1 MDRKPGYDQSKAGD
15 RGWARPVATR
25 ATEFAWTPVGGDLG
39 PGLPRILD
47 SRSRL
52 HLLMTIDWQLP
63 RIPAVGLSL
72 AQGTPVSPL
81 GSE

>member
-1 MDRKPGYDQSKAGD
+1 
-15 RGWARPVATR
+15 
-25 ATEFAWTPVGGDLG
+25 
-39 PGLPRILD
+39 
-47 SRSRL
+47 
-52 HLLMTIDWQLP
+52 MTIDWQLP